1 MMRTHSIRLDEI
13 YVPVKLKK
21 TVDEAKVGTLAE
33 SILEKGL
40 EVPIQVRRD
49 EAKDRYVL
57 VTGLHRLE
65 AVRALGEE
73 VIDALIVSARKF

>member
-1 MMRTHSIRLDEI
+1 MMRTHKIPLAEI

-21 TVDEAKVGTLAE
+21 TVDAAKVGALAE

-40 EVPIQVRRD
+40 EVPIHVRRE
-49 EAKDRYVL
+49 EAKNRYVL

-73 VIDALIVSARKF
+73 TIDALLVSARKF

>member
-1 MMRTHSIRLDEI
+1 MMQTHTIRLDEI

-21 TVDEAKVGTLAE
+21 TIDAEKVDMLAE

-49 EAKDRYVL
+49 EAKNRYVL

-65 AVRALGEE
+65 AMRALGEE
-73 VIDALIVSARKF
+73 TIDALFVSARKF